1 MAGRGQGGR
10 VHVDIDGKT
19 LVLSNL
25 DKVLFPEIGL
35 TKRDVLDYYRQI
47 APAILPHLAGRPP
60 TLVRAPDG
68 PDGPRFFEKNCPRHH
83 PEWVRTSPG
92 YEATGGTKGCM
103 VDDLPT
109 LVWLANLAA
118 LELHTHQWTTD
129 DPDHPT
135 ALVLDL
141 DPGEPATIIDC
152 CRVALE
158 LRDMLERFELACVVK
173 TSGGKGLHLSVPL
186 GGSSANDD
194 ETKRFALGLGQV
206 LESRDPKRVIVDMA
220 KERRAGKVFVDWSQN
235 DRHKTTVCAY
245 SLRNRPHGTVSAPL
259 SWDEVAD
266 VAELDRKHGDVLS
279 FDTHDVIER
288 FHEHGDLYADSLTVQ
303 QELPA
308 F

>member
-1 MAGRGQGGR
+1 MREFVPSSSWLKLTSLLFVAPTSRTGTCTSPKLIAPVQMALGIGSSLRMAGRGQGGR

-25 DKVLFPEIGL
+25 DKVLFPDIGL
-35 TKRDVLDYYRQI
+35 TKGDVLDYYRQI

-68 PDGPRFFEKNCPRHH
+68 PHGPRFFEKNCPRHH

-118 LELHTHQWTTD
+118 LELHTHQWTAD
-129 DPDHPT
+129 DPNHPT

-158 LRDMLERFELACVVK
+158 LREILDHFELGCVVK
-173 TSGGKGLHLSVPL
+173 TSGGKGL
-186 GGSSANDD
+186 
-194 ETKRFALGLGQV
+194 
-206 LESRDPKRVIVDMA
+206 
-220 KERRAGKVFVDWSQN
+220 
-235 DRHKTTVCAY
+235 
-245 SLRNRPHGTVSAPL
+245 
-259 SWDEVAD
+259 
-266 VAELDRKHGDVLS
+266 
-279 FDTHDVIER
+279 
-288 FHEHGDLYADSLTVQ
+288 
-303 QELPA
+303 
-308 F
+308 